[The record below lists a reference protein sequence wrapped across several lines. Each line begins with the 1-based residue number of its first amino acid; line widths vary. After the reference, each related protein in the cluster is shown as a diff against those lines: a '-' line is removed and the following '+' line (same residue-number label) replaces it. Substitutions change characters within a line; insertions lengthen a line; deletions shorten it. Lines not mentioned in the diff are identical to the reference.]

1 MPHLRDAQTSLSMP
15 PVADA
20 HGVVR
25 ITKHVLGSIIE
36 LAALGVAGVARLAP
50 LSSPWPRVFRAEPQ
64 RGIATSVRGKVLSV
78 DLYVILEP
86 GANMPE
92 VGRAV
97 QEAVAHAIED
107 IVGMEPGEINIFI
120 QDIA

>member
-1 MPHLRDAQTSLSMP
+1 MRQMRDAESSLSMP
-15 PVADA
+15 PAADA

-36 LAALGVAGVARLAP
+36 LAALEVPGVARLAP
-50 LSSPWPRVFRAEPQ
+50 LSSPWPRVFRSEPQ
-64 RGIATSVRGKVLSV
+64 RGIATSTRGRVLSV

-86 GANMPE
+86 GVNMPQ
-92 VGRAV
+92 VGRAL
-97 QEAVAHAIED
+97 QEAIAHAIED
-107 IVGMEPGEINIFI
+107 ILGMEPGEINIFI